1 VPSGFLDPSPLV
13 TGSAVAGRVASA
25 FTSLPPGIVLM
36 GVALVGLAA
45 AVIGVQYVLRLVK
58 RAGE

>member
-1 VPSGFLDPSPLV
+1 
-13 TGSAVAGRVASA
+13 VASA